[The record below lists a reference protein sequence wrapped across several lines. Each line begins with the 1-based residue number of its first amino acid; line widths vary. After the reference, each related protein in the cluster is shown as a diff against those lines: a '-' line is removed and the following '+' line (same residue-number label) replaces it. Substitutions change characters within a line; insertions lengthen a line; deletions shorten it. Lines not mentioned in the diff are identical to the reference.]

1 MSLASLL
8 AALLVAGLAASPARA
23 QQPPGPD
30 RQGSDRFVTIA
41 ARWCPTYGDVA
52 ANRSRNNIQESL
64 RDLGPDTPYQTGENV
79 NPAKEALAPQD
90 ACTPIPIPVTPPGT
104 PGPGWR
110 FKLGHSIDAAKDV
123 GDWGSLSRVA
133 GPFSPDRTITTQASV
148 PDRDQH
154 GDPDASKPAILGATT
169 IELSTAEAFQAA
181 GGKDGKQQLWIQGG
195 VQGDPVLDDVPEFAN
210 QYGFAALRCA
220 TDNVNGDNVEYIR
233 FPSGTEHVYCFAY
246 YVRPPPTAG
255 TIVIKKATDPANAD
269 LTFNFEGTVSYNPGG
284 KFTLNAKSNPSATFY
299 RAGVTSDSDPTR
311 WTAAEP
317 QSLWPKGWALA
328 GRECDVEG
336 PNGTAGTST
345 AETNLPGQEVSI
357 RLVSGDT
364 VTCTFTDNNLPPP
377 PGKLLLSKVT
387 AGGTGRFGFT
397 VAREDGQ
404 GDPIRTSATTEDQDE
419 PAEVKA
425 GLIDL
430 KPGVSYVITETVP
443 RVRGGR
449 WVPRAATCSTLQ
461 RTRSRRQSR
470 SITVK
475 VDSGEGIACTF
486 GNRFVPRGSIA
497 IAKTTRGRA
506 GTAGFV
512 ITPARATSRQYFK
525 SATTDRDNG
534 TAIATG
540 DSTRRLRLGEY
551 VIQETDITPEGD
563 GRWTLLAVTC
573 GGRLRAFQQGQ
584 TTVELTREHPR
595 AACRF
600 INGFTP
606 DAPPLPDPTPPTPQP
621 SPLPPDAQ
629 PDLVLTKRAVR
640 GTVRFGEIA
649 RFAIT
654 VRNAGDAAAEQVIV
668 ADGPGENAQLA
679 SARASQG
686 GCGERTPLICRI
698 GLLGPGERATVR
710 VRVRATGA
718 PRITN
723 LAVVGSATR
732 EAALANNVA
741 RARVRVRSE
750 GGVLGHCASAV
761 AHAAC

>member
-1 MSLASLL
+1 
-8 AALLVAGLAASPARA
+8 
-23 QQPPGPD
+23 
-30 RQGSDRFVTIA
+30 VTIA
-41 ARWCPTYGDVA
+41 ARWCPTYDDVA

-64 RDLGPDTPYQTGENV
+64 RDLGPDTPYKTGENV
-79 NPAKEALAPQD
+79 NPATEQLPPQD
-90 ACTPIPIPVTPPGT
+90 ACTPIPQGT
-104 PGPGWR
+104 ARGWEFR
-110 FKLGHSIDAAKDV
+110 LGHSIDGAKDV
-123 GDWGSLSRVA
+123 GDWGSLSKVA
-133 GPFSPDRTITTQASV
+133 GPFSPDRTIVTQASV

-154 GDPDASKPAILGATT
+154 GNPDSTKPAIPGATT
-169 IELSTAEAFQAA
+169 IELSADEAFQAA

-195 VQGDPVLDDVPEFAN
+195 VPGDPVLDDVPPFAN

-220 TDNVNGDNVEYIR
+220 MDNVNGDNVEYIR
-233 FPSGTEHVYCFAY
+233 FPTGTEHVYCFAY
-246 YVRPPPTAG
+246 YVKPPPTAG
-255 TIVIKKATDPANAD
+255 TIVIKKATDPARAD
-269 LTFNFEGTVSYNPGG
+269 LTFNFDGTVSYNPGG
-284 KFTLNAKSNPSATFY
+284 AFTLNAKSTPSATFF

-317 QSLWPKGWALA
+317 QALWPKGWSLA
-328 GRECDVEG
+328 RRDCAVTG
-336 PNGTAGTST
+336 PNGTPGTST
-345 AETNLPGQEVSI
+345 AETNLPGQDVSI

-364 VTCTFTDNNLPPP
+364 VTCTFTDNMLPPP

-404 GDPIRTSATTEDQDE
+404 GEPIRTSARTEHQNE
-419 PAEVKA
+419 PAEVES
-425 GLIDL
+425 GLVDL
-430 KPGVSYVITETVP
+430 KPGVNYVITETVP

-449 WVPRAATCSTLQ
+449 WVPGLANCTTLQ
-461 RTRSRRQSR
+461 RTRSRRGSR
-470 SITVK
+470 SITVN

-486 GNRFVPRGSIA
+486 ANRFVPRGAIT

-525 SATTDRDNG
+525 SATTNRDGG

-540 DSTRRLRLGEY
+540 DSTRHLRLGKY

-584 TTVELTREHPR
+584 AIVELTREHPR

-600 INGFTP
+600 INAFTP
-606 DAPPLPDPTPPTPQP
+606 DAPPLPDPTPQP
-621 SPLPPDAQ
+621 SPPPPPDAQ
-629 PDLVLTKRAVR
+629 PDLVITKRAVR
-640 GTVRFGEIA
+640 GSVRFGAIA
-649 RFAIT
+649 GFEIT

-668 ADGPGENAQLA
+668 VDGPGENAQLV
-679 SARASQG
+679 SARTSQG

-698 GLLGPGERATVR
+698 GLLRPGEQATIR
-710 VRVRATGA
+710 VRVRATGT
-718 PRITN
+718 PRIKN
-723 LAVVGSATR
+723 LAIAGSATR
-732 EAALANNVA
+732 ETALTNNVA
-741 RARVRVRSE
+741 RASVRVRSE
-750 GGVLGHCASAV
+750 GGVLGVCASAV